1 MIKTETN
8 ITVRNAAGYKT
19 KANVLV
25 EQGGGSYTSGDI
37 LDANASE
44 KLIDKRIADVI
55 GLAPETLDTLQ
66 EVAEV
71 IEDHG
76 QRIEDLETSGGGG
89 GIKFYEAGDVLY
101 KDGSIVKPAEIP
113 AKQESGVEPIA
124 VCVAGTGELADG
136 AARFS
141 SLKLM
146 IYNGDFVITWENV
159 PMYYTPTGLTN
170 YGTKETALTDID
182 GISNTKILSTLSG
195 PLNAAKACAEYL
207 PGVYNGEWYLPA
219 LGELNYMYL
228 NYEKI
233 RDTLNL
239 LGIHIN
245 NIYKSGIWAS
255 TQYDSDNAWTEFL
268 YIEDADDTNF
278 GLCEYYNKGTTGFAL
293 AFVSIGNSISE
304 YINNHDL
311 QDKPIGK
318 NTFVENGDLYQIKDF
333 DVYPVSHPDLS
344 TQPSILP
351 QRYGNLKI
359 YEVLIPL
366 GNTFTDVQIDHSYMP
381 ANATVLECSVFC
393 NKYKLSAFTE
403 KTNSGWKIS
412 AYGFLDT
419 DESENNWVA
428 LVRYMIDCSNYGYS
442 Y

>member
-66 EVAEV
+66 EVAET
-71 IEDHG
+71 IEDHE

-113 AKQESGVEPIA
+113 AKQENGVEPIA

-146 IYNGDFVITWENV
+146 KYNGSDVIPWERV
-159 PMYYTPTGLTN
+159 HGGYTPTGLTN
-170 YGTKETALTDID
+170 YEITQAALTDID

-195 PLNAAKACAEYL
+195 QFNAAQACAEYI
-207 PGVYNGEWYLPA
+207 PGVYDGEWYLPA

-228 NYEKI
+228 NYQKI
-233 RDTLNL
+233 HDTLVL
-239 LGIHIN
+239 LNIEDTK
-245 NIYKSGIWAS
+245 IYKDGTWAS
-255 TQYDSDNAWTEFL
+255 TQYDSDNAWILVLNL
-268 YIEDADDTNF
+268 YSSF
-278 GLCEYYNKGTTGFAL
+278 GSCYKNYKGNGLYVL
-293 AFVSIGNSISE
+293 AFVSIGNIISE
-304 YINNHDL
+304 YVNKHDL

-428 LVRYMIDCSNYGYS
+428 LVRYMIDGSNYGYG

>member
-66 EVAEV
+66 EVAET
-71 IEDHG
+71 IEDHE

-89 GIKFYEAGDVLY
+89 GIKFYEVGDVLY

-141 SLKLM
+141 SLERMK
-146 IYNGDFVITWENV
+146 YNGSEGISWNDNND
-159 PMYYTPTGLTN
+159 TPTGLTD
-170 YGTKETALTDID
+170 YETEEDALTDIN
-182 GISNTKILSTLSG
+182 GISNTTILCSLSG
-195 PLNAAKACAEYL
+195 PFNAARACAEYA
-207 PGVYNGEWYLPA
+207 PGVYDYRWYFPA
-219 LGELNYMYL
+219 LGELQCMYQHWQD
-228 NYEKI
+228 I
-233 RDTLNL
+233 CDTLYL
-239 LGIHIN
+239 LNIARDK
-245 NIYKSGIWAS
+245 IYKGFIWAS
-255 TQYDSDNAWTEFL
+255 TQKNLSLAWFVDFNL
-268 YIEDADDTNF
+268 GNTNF
-278 GLCEYYNKGTTGFAL
+278 GNHSYGSKSSNNGQVF
-293 AFVSIGNSISE
+293 AFVSIDNSVTE
-304 YINNHDL
+304 YVKNHDL

-318 NTFVENGDLYQIKDF
+318 NTFVEDGDLYQIKDF

-403 KTNSGWKIS
+403 KTSSGWKIS

-428 LVRYMIDCSNYGYS
+428 LVRYMIDGSNYGYG